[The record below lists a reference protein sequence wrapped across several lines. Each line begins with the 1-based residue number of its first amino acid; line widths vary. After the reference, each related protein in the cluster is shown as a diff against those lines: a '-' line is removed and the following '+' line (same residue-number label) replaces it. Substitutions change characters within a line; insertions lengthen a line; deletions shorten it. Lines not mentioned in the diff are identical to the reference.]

1 MDRIEIM
8 ATIRN
13 LSFSQ
18 GFYGR
23 VYNAIMELRENN
35 PEGYERTME
44 LLEAENFGDA
54 VDLVLFFE
62 C

>member
-23 VYNAIMELRENN
+23 ILERLSELDAETFDAVMTEL
-35 PEGYERTME
+35 EGKH
-44 LLEAENFGDA
+44 FQDA